1 MGEMGSQSSALGT
14 VGWVEQKSYLEKIMT
29 PTLFGRWQTRC
40 FLLATI
46 GTFVSLPF
54 VFNALSTWG
63 EPGLG
68 VSYFWVVFYVGVFGL
83 GWDVLYDFL
92 QKFMW
97 DHDWPG
103 AFQFLAAIAEGAFL
117 GLVILF
123 FGLPGLASASFN
135 IPWFIVHYS
144 TLSVVIY
151 FLSWTVMRLFFPRWR
166 FKGGEWIGKWK
177 VVSR

>member
-1 MGEMGSQSSALGT
+1 
-14 VGWVEQKSYLEKIMT
+14 MT

-46 GTFVSLPF
+46 GVLISLPF
-54 VFNALSTWG
+54 AFGMLSGWG

-68 VSYFWVVFYVGVFGL
+68 KAYFWVLFYVGLFGI

-103 AFQFLAAIAEGAFL
+103 AFQFLAAIAEGVFL
-117 GLVILF
+117 GLVILL
-123 FGLPGLASASFN
+123 FGLPGLHSPDFN
-135 IPWFIVHYS
+135 ILWFIIHYTTVS
-144 TLSVVIY
+144 FIVYL
-151 FLSWTVMRLFFPRWR
+151 LSWTVMRLFFPRWR
-166 FKGGEWIGKWK
+166 FKGGEWMGRWK
-177 VVSR
+177 SAGR